1 MFEPFLLNSLMPV
14 ESLFSFS
21 RAIGSGEIVF
31 KSLASQGRVQ
41 MDKLIAAI
49 EQKKPQSGESSTPS
63 TSPSKPSPESSP
75 AKPQDELSVKLPQS
89 GSQTESSNLQEA
101 GGSNSQPLTTIT
113 PAGEGSPGS
122 SGESVPVSEQ

>member
-1 MFEPFLLNSLMPV
+1 MFEPFLLNSLPV

-21 RAIGSGEIVF
+21 RAIRSGEIVF

-49 EQKKPQSGESSTPS
+49 EQKKPQSGESSTPL

-101 GGSNSQPLTTIT
+101 GDSQPLTTIT